1 LLVIVFYYFLVFIAS
16 LLVDVIPLVGPPAWT
31 VMVLCQASFNLDIW
45 WVLIL
50 GVTGSAIGRYVYASY
65 VHLLSQRFIKPQ
77 KNIDLQFIG
86 SKLAGNGWRIHLFVL
101 FYTLMPLPSTP
112 LFTAAGIA
120 RIKTLHIIPAFF
132 IGKFIS
138 DAAMVYTGHY
148 VVNNIKT
155 IGHGLLSFKS
165 LAGITFGLIL
175 ICLFLFIDWRK
186 LLMEKKFRISFN
198 IWK

>member
-1 LLVIVFYYFLVFIAS
+1 M
-16 LLVDVIPLVGPPAWT
+16 LVDAIPLVGPPAWT
-31 VMVLCQASFNLDIW
+31 VMVLCQASFHLDIW

-65 VHLLSQRFIKPQ
+65 VHLLSERFIKPQ
-77 KNIDLQFIG
+77 KKIDLQFIG

-112 LFTAAGIA
+112 LFTAAGVA
-120 RIKTLHIIPAFF
+120 RVKTLHIIPAFF
-132 IGKFIS
+132 VGKFIS
-138 DAAMVYTGHY
+138 DAVMVYTGNY

-155 IGHGLLSFKS
+155 IGHGLLSFKN
-165 LAGITFGLIL
+165 LAGVVLGMIL
-175 ICLFLFIDWRK
+175 ICLFLFIDWKR
-186 LLMEKKFRISFN
+186 LLIEKKFRINFN

>member
-1 LLVIVFYYFLVFIAS
+1 MNLLYYLLVFVAS

-31 VMVLCQASFNLDIW
+31 VMVFFQASFNLDIW

-50 GVTGSAIGRYVYASY
+50 GVTGSAIGRYIYASY
-65 VHLLSQRFIKPQ
+65 VHLLSEKFITPQ
-77 KNIDLQFIG
+77 KNKDLQFIG

-132 IGKFIS
+132 VGKFIS
-138 DAAMVYTGHY
+138 DAVMVYTGNY
-148 VVNNIKT
+148 VVNNVQSIAR
-155 IGHGLLSFKS
+155 GLLSFKS
-165 LAGITFGLIL
+165 IAGIVLGLLL
-175 ICLFLFIDWRK
+175 ICVFLFIDWRK
-186 LLMEKKFRISFN
+186 LLQEKKFRISFN